1 MDILNKTNRF
11 SCGFSL
17 FPLIPTL
24 VAKIP
29 EFPTFFK
36 RKEIISYGT
45 THERPWRNQN
55 RILPGIDVGGG

>member
-11 SCGFSL
+11 LCSFS
-17 FPLIPTL
+17 FSPIPTP

-36 RKEIISYGT
+36 RKEIISHGT

-55 RILPGIDVGGG
+55 RILPGIGVGGG